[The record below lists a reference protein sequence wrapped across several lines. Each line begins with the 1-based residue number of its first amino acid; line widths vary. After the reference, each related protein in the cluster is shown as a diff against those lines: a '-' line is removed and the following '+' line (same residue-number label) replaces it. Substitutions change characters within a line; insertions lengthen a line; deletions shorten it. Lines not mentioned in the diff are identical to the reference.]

1 MEELFQ
7 SSSESDQE
15 SEMVKESGIG
25 LSLEE
30 CESNFGSC
38 NLVGVEDTWRP
49 GPQPAP
55 NDFNVGAVPRKFTQS
70 SSSSTSTVPVS
81 PLQGV
86 YMDSASSGADAS
98 RVEVGRSYNTGNYR
112 SRDGLLFPPTSPVL
126 TSVISSTLF
135 ASSFSSLRFCCLVF
149 TKFIDLKVFA
159 KCLLLKQTK

>member
-25 LSLEE
+25 LSLED

-38 NLVGVEDTWRP
+38 NLLGVEDT
-49 GPQPAP
+49 
-55 NDFNVGAVPRKFTQS
+55 NDFNVGAAPKKFAQS

-98 RVEVGRSYNTGNYR
+98 RVEVGRSYNTGIYR

-135 ASSFSSLRFCCLVF
+135 ASSLSSLRFCCLVF

>member
-25 LSLEE
+25 LSLED

-38 NLVGVEDTWRP
+38 NLLGVEDT
-49 GPQPAP
+49 

-98 RVEVGRSYNTGNYR
+98 RVEVGRSYNTGIYR

-135 ASSFSSLRFCCLVF
+135 ASSLSSLRFCCLVF